1 MAAVVPTAVLLERLI
16 VVVRGVAVAVA
27 EGIVVVGLIDKS
39 SLLVPEV
46 AEAVACV
53 IASINV
59 IVVGLWEVIVVD
71 WVLALLVTEVMGKN
85 VVALVVVALVIAV
98 LLMVTVSDLVV

>member
-1 MAAVVPTAVLLERLI
+1 M
-16 VVVRGVAVAVA
+16 
-27 EGIVVVGLIDKS
+27 GL
-39 SLLVPEV
+39 
-46 AEAVACV
+46 C
-53 IASINV
+53 
-59 IVVGLWEVIVVD
+59 EVIVVD

>member
-1 MAAVVPTAVLLERLI
+1 MAPAALLLERLI
-16 VVVRGVAVAVA
+16 LVVGVVVIAAA